1 MRNVVL
7 KYSCSNSLEG
17 EPAMTL
23 FYEAS
28 RGDFAVSL
36 SAAPLGEKD
45 WCLAFSGVGGA
56 MASVCFPGGEKSFIA
71 EAGTS
76 LAEIP
81 AQLLKTHGI
90 DCVVCVGLLPNGKS
104 QRDLAAEL
112 CYELTGRFLN
122 DIKGR

>member
-1 MRNVVL
+1 MRRVVL

-17 EPAMTL
+17 ESAMVL

-56 MASVCFPGGEKSFIA
+56 IASVCFPGGEKSFIA
-71 EAGTS
+71 GAGAS

-81 AQLLKTHGI
+81 AQMLKTRGV
-90 DCVVCVGLLPNGKS
+90 DCVVCVGLLPKGKK
-104 QRDLAAEL
+104 QCDLAAEL
-112 CYELTGRFLN
+112 CYELTCRFLN